1 MKCLLV
7 FDLMSSIFVCK
18 DPRSPSTA
26 LPLFSASSTLDACE
40 DCKYWTELRG
50 TKLFLYNDKKQEKY
64 TDVIELQGLVSVAD
78 CYSVQKQWS
87 EVALTLEK
95 EEVYLK
101 TEVSEDAE
109 EWKGFILTV
118 VELSVPNCL
127 GLLPGQLVRLKE
139 VLEKETERRA
149 SQTCIQDL
157 SSNPYE
163 DVVVTPL
170 CFHKVT
176 RQEAADMLVKMPSVG
191 NLILRP
197 GADSKNY
204 AVTIRESSDM
214 SQVKHYR
221 VLNADNG
228 YVIELEKAVTL
239 GSLEEVVEHFVKET
253 RGKLKPF
260 ITNIYETQF
269 ENPVMGTEAQKKTP
283 EANKRPQLGHVSPD
297 TNKPLQQKKEK
308 KVYMNLFPGKTYT

>member
-1 MKCLLV
+1 MKV
-7 FDLMSSIFVCK
+7 IYGSNAPRKWIVSIGLNCEEQ
-18 DPRSPSTA
+18 S
-26 LPLFSASSTLDACE
+26 FSCTMIKNKKSNDN
-40 DCKYWTELRG
+40 
-50 TKLFLYNDKKQEKY
+50 KLISGFAFLQY